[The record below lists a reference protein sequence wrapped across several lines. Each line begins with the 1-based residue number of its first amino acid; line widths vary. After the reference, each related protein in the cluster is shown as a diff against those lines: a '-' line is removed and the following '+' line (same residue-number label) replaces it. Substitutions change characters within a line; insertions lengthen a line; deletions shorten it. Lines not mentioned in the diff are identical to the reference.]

1 MEKTLNPRQIYL
13 QMHVSLELQRTHSTK
28 AMVRVCNYC
37 VCYGH
42 TKKQMCVCVCVCVRE
57 RERETCK
64 EPKSL
69 GFLQTKVAIISLL
82 STKAEYESE
91 PYCYHP
97 QELHLRPQA

>member
-42 TKKQMCVCVCVCVRE
+42 TKKQMCVCVCVCERE
-57 RERETCK
+57 RERD
-64 EPKSL
+64 
-69 GFLQTKVAIISLL
+69 LQGAQESWVSPNKGSNKIS
-82 STKAEYESE
+82 SFY
-91 PYCYHP
+91 
-97 QELHLRPQA
+97 